1 MEWFAPQWFTLY
13 YAALG
18 FLLMFGGGYLLLAH
32 QNAQSYLLKQAQNE
46 QPPVLLRRILK
57 YFFLFTIPCLI
68 LSFTPFSWIEL
79 LFSLWSL
86 IIIYMAGLQLLR
98 WPQVRKLIKTRPE
111 PVAFYVRLTG
121 AIMMAVSLVMFVL
134 SYLSV
139 IRIT

>member
-1 MEWFAPQWFTLY
+1 MEQFAPQWFTIY

-18 FLLMFGGGYLLLAH
+18 FLLLFGGGYLLLAY
-32 QNAQSYLLKQAQNE
+32 QMAQSYLLEQAQSE
-46 QPPVLLRRILK
+46 QPPVRLRKIIK
-57 YFFLFTIPCLI
+57 YFLLFTIPCLI

-86 IIIYMAGLQLLR
+86 LIVYMAGLQLVR
-98 WPQVRKLIKTRPE
+98 WPQVRLLIKKHPDAT
-111 PVAFYVRLTG
+111 AFYIRLTG

-139 IRIT
+139 IKIS